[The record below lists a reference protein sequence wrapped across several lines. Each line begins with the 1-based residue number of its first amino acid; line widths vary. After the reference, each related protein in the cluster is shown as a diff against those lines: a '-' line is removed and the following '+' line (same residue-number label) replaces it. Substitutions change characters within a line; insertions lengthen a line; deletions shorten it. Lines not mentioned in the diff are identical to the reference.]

1 MGPPGVPGGP
11 IVLSGAPG
19 VGIRRSRRPLGRVV
33 LTELPRRDVGR
44 ASTVSA
50 VVDLDAAIGFVVAHG
65 DAVDRARL
73 SRLRSGAPVP
83 PDVLDAAEAGQAPG
97 GGWPAVLDGDVASID
112 ATCFRLAE
120 LDDLGALGRPAARH
134 ALDWLAARQLPDG
147 GWDEDPS
154 LAGLAPEWATPGDP
168 EARLYQ
174 TANAGFWLTVAGLD
188 ARAAGPLDHR
198 VGGAYAG
205 VVQAAAQALA
215 AQLAPDG
222 SWPSFLPA
230 GWLAAAVLHRQQMYY
245 ESARIQAVLADRVPQ
260 MSPADVAWLAATLRR
275 ADVGEEQW
283 LLVSARRRLA
293 ETQRSDGGW
302 DSDDGHQFDVHT
314 TLRAIRACRPNT
326 PEAPVSGAPFVV
338 PQTAELPAPPAIP
351 APRRL
356 PASPPSASPAPPVS
370 SPPSS
375 APVSPP
381 SAPVSPPSRSVSA
394 LPAPVSAPGSAEP
407 APAPAPSAAP
417 APAPALPLP
426 TFASPALARPLTG
439 PAGGS
444 AASAGFG
451 SDPSVRRGPELSSGR
466 GPESSAGFGPDLPS
480 GPGPGPSTGPV
491 AAPALSAGPDGGPGP
506 WSDWIVTPG
515 LLPEEGTGIAARSVP
530 DLPPGPVMPGL
541 PPVVATPRAA
551 PVSPGTPPL
560 ATPPPAPMAPTIA
573 SSLQPG
579 TTPPVDPAEPADGG
593 PLQLA

>member
-1 MGPPGVPGGP
+1 MAWTNAWSPDPQVDAFGDRWAVP
-11 IVLSGAPG
+11 A
-19 VGIRRSRRPLGRVV
+19 
-33 LTELPRRDVGR
+33 LTELPRRNPGR
-44 ASTVSA
+44 ASTVRA

-73 SRLRSGAPVP
+73 SRLRTGAPVP
-83 PDVLDAAEAGQAPG
+83 SDVLDAAESGPAPG
-97 GGWPAVLDGDVASID
+97 GGWPAVLDGEVASID

-245 ESARIQAVLADRVPQ
+245 ESARIQAVLADRIPR

-275 ADVGEEQW
+275 VDVGEEQW

-326 PEAPVSGAPFVV
+326 PEAPVAGAPFVA
-338 PQTAELPAPPAIP
+338 PRPAELPPPPAVP
-351 APRRL
+351 APRPRRL
-356 PASPPSASPAPPVS
+356 PASTSPPPAPDSGPPASTPVS
-370 SPPSS
+370 P
-375 APVSPP
+375 APVSP
-381 SAPVSPPSRSVSA
+381 
-394 LPAPVSAPGSAEP
+394 LPAP
-407 APAPAPSAAP
+407 
-417 APAPALPLP
+417 
-426 TFASPALARPLTG
+426 ARPLTG
-439 PAGGS
+439 PAEASVAS
-444 AASAGFG
+444 AGPASDPSAGFG
-451 SDPSVRRGPELSSGR
+451 SDLSSSFGTD
-466 GPESSAGFGPDLPS
+466 PSAGI
-480 GPGPGPSTGPV
+480 
-491 AAPALSAGPDGGPGP
+491 APALSDGAPELFPARGLGPDTWFRPDTGPDAMPGSGAGPDPSAGAEVSAGADSGPGP
-506 WSDWIVTPG
+506 WSAWIVTPD
-515 LLPEEGTGIAARSVP
+515 LLPDESAGPAAQLVSE
-530 DLPPGPVMPGL
+530 LLPGPVPPAL
-541 PPVVATPRAA
+541 PPAVAVPPAA
-551 PVSPGTPPL
+551 PVSPGLPPL
-560 ATPPPAPMAPTIA
+560 VMPPSEPTAQVIAAPP
-573 SSLQPG
+573 QPG
-579 TTPPVDPAEPADGG
+579 TVPPVDPAAPADGD
-593 PLQLA
+593 PLQIA

>member
-1 MGPPGVPGGP
+1 M
-11 IVLSGAPG
+11 
-19 VGIRRSRRPLGRVV
+19 
-33 LTELPRRDVGR
+33 
-44 ASTVSA
+44 
-50 VVDLDAAIGFVVAHG
+50 VDLDAAIGFVVAHG

-73 SRLRSGAPVP
+73 SRLRTGAPVP
-83 PDVLDAAEAGQAPG
+83 PGLLDAAESGKAPG
-97 GGWPAVLDGDVASID
+97 GGWPAVLDGEVASID

-245 ESARIQAVLADRVPQ
+245 ESARIQAVLADRIPQ

-275 ADVGEEQW
+275 VDVGEEQW

-314 TLRAIRACRPNT
+314 TLRAIRACRPNA
-326 PEAPVSGAPFVV
+326 PEAPVSGAPFLA
-338 PQTAELPAPPAIP
+338 PRPAELPSPPAVP
-351 APRRL
+351 APRPRRL
-356 PASPPSASPAPPVS
+356 PGSASPPPASTPASPAPPPPAPASPPSAAAPPPFAS
-370 SPPSS
+370 MP
-375 APVSPP
+375 PP
-381 SAPVSPPSRSVSA
+381 SAPT
-394 LPAPVSAPGSAEP
+394 
-407 APAPAPSAAP
+407 AAP
-417 APAPALPLP
+417 APAPAPPLP
-426 TFASPALARPLTG
+426 APGRPALTRPLTG
-439 PAGGS
+439 PAGAS
-444 AASAGFG
+444 AASA
-451 SDPSVRRGPELSSGR
+451 SPDPDPSSRRDPEPSSGR

-480 GPGPGPSTGPV
+480 GRGTDTSAGPGI
-491 AAPALSAGPDGGPGP
+491 APALSVGTDGAPNSFPAQGLGPHM
-506 WSDWIVTPG
+506 WF
-515 LLPEEGTGIAARSVP
+515 RP
-530 DLPPGPVMPGL
+530 DVGSMPRLVRGQSL
-541 PPVVATPRAA
+541 IRR
-551 PVSPGTPPL
+551 
-560 ATPPPAPMAPTIA
+560 PA
-573 SSLQPG
+573 L
-579 TTPPVDPAEPADGG
+579 
-593 PLQLA
+593 

>member
-1 MGPPGVPGGP
+1 M
-11 IVLSGAPG
+11 
-19 VGIRRSRRPLGRVV
+19 
-33 LTELPRRDVGR
+33 
-44 ASTVSA
+44 
-50 VVDLDAAIGFVVAHG
+50 VDLDAAIGFVVAHG

-73 SRLRSGAPVP
+73 SRLRTGAPVP
-83 PDVLDAAEAGQAPG
+83 PDLLDAAESGQAPG
-97 GGWPAVLDGDVASID
+97 GGWPAVLDGEVASID

-134 ALDWLAARQLPDG
+134 ALDWLATRQLPDG

-245 ESARIQAVLADRVPQ
+245 ESARIQAVLADRIPQ

-275 ADVGEEQW
+275 VDVGEEQW

-314 TLRAIRACRPNT
+314 TLRAIRACRPNA
-326 PEAPVSGAPFVV
+326 PEAPVSGAPFVA
-338 PQTAELPAPPAIP
+338 PRPAELPPPPAVP
-351 APRRL
+351 APRPRRL
-356 PASPPSASPAPPVS
+356 PASAPPPASSPAPPAA
-370 SPPSS
+370 
-375 APVSPP
+375 AP
-381 SAPVSPPSRSVSA
+381 
-394 LPAPVSAPGSAEP
+394 
-407 APAPAPSAAP
+407 PSAAP
-417 APAPALPLP
+417 ALTPTPPAPVPPLS
-426 TFASPALARPLTG
+426 ASMPPSAAPGFPPSASMPAPSAPAHTPAPPVPPLPALAHPLTG
-439 PAGGS
+439 PAGSS
-444 AASAGFG
+444 AASASPDSG
-451 SDPSVRRGPELSSGR
+451 PSSRQGPEPSSGR
-466 GPESSAGFGPDLPS
+466 DPEFSAGFGPDLLS
-480 GPGPGPSTGPV
+480 
-491 AAPALSAGPDGGPGP
+491 ALGTDPSAGPGIASALSVGLDGAPDSFTGLGPDTWLRPDVGSDAASGSGAEPDPSDGPEVSAGSDGGPGP
-506 WSDWIVTPG
+506 WSAWIVTPD
-515 LLPEEGTGIAARSVP
+515 LLPDEGTGPAAQSVP
-530 DLPPGPVMPGL
+530 DLSPGPVLPGL
-541 PPVVATPRAA
+541 PPAVAVPPAA
-551 PVSPGTPPL
+551 PVSPGLPPL
-560 ATPPPAPMAPTIA
+560 VMPPSAAPTA
-573 SSLQPG
+573 SATAVPPQPG
-579 TTPPVDPAEPADGG
+579 TTPPVDPAAPTDGD